1 MLLSS
6 RRRSRPLAPLLLPLL
21 PRGLL
26 WLLLGALRRL
36 LPWVLLLLRL
46 LLLRLLSLLLALLL
60 ADRQGL
66 GRRDRRLLRLQRS
79 GASLSSR
86 APGLLEVGSSLRR
99 PIPVRNGPCPPVS
112 AVGDERFALDM
123 RGGPPQTE

>member
-36 LPWVLLLLRL
+36 LPWVLLLLRLPL

-99 PIPVRNGPCPPVS
+99 PIPVRNGPCPPIS
-112 AVGDERFALDM
+112 AV
-123 RGGPPQTE
+123 